1 MENKATKLTDTA
13 GKESGEAQNTLKQL
27 SDLEKKLPK
36 PLTVVNMDSNP
47 QNGFMC
53 VEERFE

>member
-13 GKESGEAQNTLKQL
+13 GKESEVAQNTLKQL

-36 PLTVVNMDSNP
+36 PLTVVNMDSI
-47 QNGFMC
+47 FM
-53 VEERFE
+53 